1 MTVSFGVPLIE
12 GFLLGIGLIMGIG
25 PQNSFILQQALRR
38 QFILMV
44 IVLASL
50 IDIGL
55 IMFGANGAADFFAHS
70 TLLLQLISWTG
81 AGFLIIYGWKAFRTA
96 WQSATALESKR
107 AENLKPH
114 KVITGILAV
123 SLLNPSTYLDT
134 MLVIGGRAANY
145 DETLR
150 LFFVVGACIASIL
163 WFFSLTLGA
172 AKLSKLLQKP
182 AVLRTVDG
190 LSGLI
195 MWFMASRMLLHS
207 L

>member
-1 MTVSFGVPLIE
+1 MTISLGVPLVE

-25 PQNSFILQQALRR
+25 PQNSFILQQALHR
-38 QFILMV
+38 QFILMI
-44 IVLASL
+44 IVLASC

-70 TLLLQLISWTG
+70 TNLMNLMSWTG
-81 AGFLIIYGWKAFRTA
+81 AGFLGVYGWRAFRA
-96 WQSATALESKR
+96 VWQPTLVLETQKTQ
-107 AENLKPH
+107 NLQRRN
-114 KVITGILAV
+114 VITGILAV

-134 MLVIGGRAANY
+134 MLVIGGRASHY

-150 LFFVVGACIASIL
+150 LFFVVGASLASIL
-163 WFFSLTLGA
+163 WFFMLTLGA
-172 AKLSKLLQKP
+172 AKLSKLLQRP
-182 AVLRTVDG
+182 AVLKILDC

-195 MWFMASRMLLHS
+195 MWSMASRLLLHS